1 VKNSKDNQRN
11 EILPRRGFL
20 KVGIGILN
28 GFIALL
34 LAVPGLGYL
43 LTPVLSKD
51 SETWIA
57 LGPLDKFK
65 HVRPQKAGFKYVTAS
80 GYTQRE
86 KSSFVWVVH
95 DAAEKNAVTVFS
107 PVCSHTGCNVA
118 WQSKEEMFVCPCH
131 GGRYAMSGDVIS
143 GPPPRPLKKIP
154 IKVENGRLFIRVA
167 V

>member
-1 VKNSKDNQRN
+1 MKNSKDDQRQKM
-11 EILPRRGFL
+11 LPRRRFL
-20 KVGIGILN
+20 KVWIGILN

-57 LGPLDKFK
+57 LGPLHKFK
-65 HVRPQKAGFKYVTAS
+65 EAVPQKATFKYVTTS

-86 KSSFVWVVH
+86 KSSFVWVVP
-95 DAAEKNAVTVFS
+95 DAAGKNALTVFS

-118 WQSKEEMFVCPCH
+118 WQSKEELFVCPCH
-131 GGRYAMSGDVIS
+131 GGRYAMSGEVIS